1 MSSNLL
7 VEGPIT
13 SFALVTA
20 LREQSTS
27 PNAIRTKPSF
37 QEPENTIPQLVFGL
51 VLKVRWGWAKGAEVI
66 EAASAFTELV

>member
-1 MSSNLL
+1 
-7 VEGPIT
+7 VRKK
-13 SFALVTA
+13 
-20 LREQSTS
+20 LRYSVF
-27 PNAIRTKPSF
+27 RTKPSF